1 MACNE
6 LKQLCPVIQDA
17 GMLPVSALSSCA
29 WQARSVKPCPCQG
42 ACHLYVST
50 NNSFPRLESLR
61 LVRLCPARGRPV
73 PASVAPQASGRDPF
87 SWFLS
92 SHSIDRLVIC
102 AQEGGRLLQQTFLV
116 LRYTA
121 TAQCTVAAASCACRL
136 ALSKGVGAH
145 PVSALKS
152 RLRKSRLCCPASI
165 AGKGPSRLLYR
176 RFRCWMFF
184 IVIHAA
190 GKVPVDTPQQ

>member
-50 NNSFPRLESLR
+50 L
-61 LVRLCPARGRPV
+61 AGTGRPL
-73 PASVAPQASGRDPF
+73 AGQSRTKRRDSSLGKLLLAPQASGRDPF